1 LIRLRFVIAVVC
13 VAGLGVA
20 ALARP
25 WQHGSAP
32 AVVVAQSSLRPGG
45 FAIVVRNDTGDTVRI
60 AQVMVNDAFVAFRG
74 RRLALEPRART
85 RLLVDYAWV
94 RGEPYEIGVL
104 TSTGAIVQSEIG
116 AQDS

>member
-1 LIRLRFVIAVVC
+1 MRLRLVIALVC

-20 ALARP
+20 ALSRP
-25 WQHGSAP
+25 WQRGSAAA
-32 AVVVAQSSLRPGG
+32 AVAAESSFRPGG
-45 FAIVVRNDTGDTVRI
+45 FTVVARNDSADTVRI
-60 AQVMVNDAFVAFRG
+60 AQVMVNDAFIAFRG
-74 RRLALEPRART
+74 GRLALQPHERA

-116 AQDS
+116 GAEDS